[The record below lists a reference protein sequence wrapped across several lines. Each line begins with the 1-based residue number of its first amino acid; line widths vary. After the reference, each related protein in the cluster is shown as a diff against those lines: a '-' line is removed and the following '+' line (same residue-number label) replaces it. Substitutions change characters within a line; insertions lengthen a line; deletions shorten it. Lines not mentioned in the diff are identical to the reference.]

1 MLYVSLAC
9 RLALVAVMTLAA
21 VSKLRSPGV
30 FAASLEG
37 FDFIPARLRSPLAV
51 LVPVAEL
58 LIALLLAVPLTVTI
72 GFVLATLF
80 CCGLTAV
87 PILVLVRGKTVK
99 CACFGASEVPMSGW
113 HVARNAVLLGAAGLG
128 TLVALRLGDGVP
140 AHAPGIALAVVAAGL
155 LTTLIVFVDD
165 IAALFESPVAVGDLG
180 R

>member
-9 RLALVAVMTLAA
+9 RLTLVAVMTLAA

-37 FDFIPARLRSPLAV
+37 FDFIPGRLRSPLAV

-58 LIALLLAVPLTVTI
+58 LIALLLAVPATVTG

-87 PILVLVRGKTVK
+87 PVLVLVRGKTVK
-99 CACFGASEVPMSGW
+99 CACFGASEVPMGGW
-113 HVARNAVLLGAAGLG
+113 HVARNAVLLAAAGLG

-140 AHAPGIALAVVAAGL
+140 AHAPGIALAVVAAGV

-165 IAALFESPVAVGDLG
+165 IAALFQSPIPAGDLG

>member
-9 RLALVAVMTLAA
+9 RLTLVAVMALAA

-51 LVPVAEL
+51 LVPAAEL
-58 LIALLLAVPLTVTI
+58 LIALVLAVPATVTA
-72 GFVLATLF
+72 GFAVATLF
-80 CCGLTAV
+80 CAGLTAV
-87 PILVLVRGKTVK
+87 PVLVLARGKKVT
-99 CACFGASEVPMSGW
+99 CACFGASETPLGGW
-113 HVARNAVLLGAAGLG
+113 HVARNSVLLAAAGLG

-140 AHAPGIALAVVAAGL
+140 AHAPGIALAVVAAGV

-165 IAALFESPVAVGDLG
+165 IAALFQSPIPAGDLG